1 MIWISK
7 QPPPH
12 CDAWSMKPL
21 RAPGLGSVVQVT
33 VVQVT
38 VSPSLPL
45 QGVCNSLAE
54 AKVESKLAV
63 TNARSQV

>member
-1 MIWISK
+1 
-7 QPPPH
+7 
-12 CDAWSMKPL
+12 MKPL

-45 QGVCNSLAE
+45 PGVCKSLAE

-63 TNARSQV
+63 TELI